1 MKKKK
6 PLSHPFVLNSTL
18 DLYSSCPKDEVEWMN
33 VLNYVQF
40 NRSLSLC
47 DKARVAFNLPQV
59 KGMAGSLSERV
70 SKSTE
75 KR

>member
-1 MKKKK
+1 
-6 PLSHPFVLNSTL
+6 
-18 DLYSSCPKDEVEWMN
+18 MN